1 MEILQLDVKNTNN
14 SMGSIFIGQTVCIHA
29 YTYECMFVCMED
41 LILGDSGKTEK
52 GAGGRVWVGEDKY
65 AEKNKLPIKNQ
76 HFWKY

>member
-1 MEILQLDVKNTNN
+1 MHIRMN
-14 SMGSIFIGQTVCIHA
+14 VCSS
-29 YTYECMFVCMED
+29 VWRS